1 MFQLYQR
8 IGGGLWLL
16 LLVVWLIGSLG
27 AKRTARRGALW
38 TQMPLRVA
46 IAVVL
51 LALLL
56 SRLRGEL
63 LRSGAAML
71 SSPILGLI
79 GLILC
84 FLGIGYAIWA
94 RLVIG
99 TNWGMPMTLK
109 ENPQLVTTGPYA
121 QIRHPIYSGVLLAML
136 GSALAISLWWLVF
149 FVVNAAQ
156 FVYAA
161 KKEEQLMLQ
170 TFPDSYPGY
179 KRRTRML
186 IPFIL

>member
-1 MFQLYQR
+1 MILLYQR
-8 IGGGLWLL
+8 IGGGLWVLFCI
-16 LLVVWLIGSLG
+16 VWLIGSLS
-27 AKRTARRGALW
+27 AKKTASRRVFW
-38 TQMPLRVA
+38 NQMPLRLA

-51 LALLL
+51 VALLA
-56 SRLRGEL
+56 SRSRGVL
-63 LRSGAAML
+63 LRSGAAIL
-71 SSPILGLI
+71 SSPSAGLI

-84 FLGIGYAIWA
+84 IAGIGYAIWA
-94 RLVIG
+94 RIVIG
-99 TNWGMPMTLK
+99 VNWGMPMTLK
-109 ENPQLVTTGPYA
+109 ANPQLVTSGPYA
-121 QIRHPIYSGVLLAML
+121 QVRHPIYSGVLLAMI
-136 GSALAISLWWLVF
+136 GSALAISLWWVVF

-179 KRRTRML
+179 MRRTRML